1 MVLDKEELRLAVS
14 VVTSTF
20 EVREPLS
27 EEEVQQLANE
37 LNKFYEKYR
46 SWVGFYG

>member
-20 EVREPLS
+20 EIREPLS
-27 EEEVQQLANE
+27 EVEVQQLADE
-37 LNKFYEKYR
+37 LNKFYDKFR
-46 SWVGFYG
+46 SWTK

>member
-20 EVREPLS
+20 EIRKPLD
-27 EEEVQQLANE
+27 EEEIEQLAEE
-37 LNKFYEKYR
+37 LKKFYVKFG
-46 SWVGFYG
+46 SWTG